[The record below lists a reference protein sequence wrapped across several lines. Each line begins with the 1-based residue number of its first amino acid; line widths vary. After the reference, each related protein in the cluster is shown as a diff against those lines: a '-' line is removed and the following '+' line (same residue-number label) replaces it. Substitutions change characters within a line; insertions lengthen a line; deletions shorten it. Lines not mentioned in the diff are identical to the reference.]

1 MTIEHMFN
9 NRPLPKLSD
18 YRTPVKG
25 LYLCSAGTHPGG
37 GVIGAPGH
45 NAAQTVIADL
55 DGKAIPNSRPT
66 AQEKGPSLLDRVM
79 ALGARPQI
87 DHTLAR
93 RRAFLAFPLLA
104 LPLRYTSCYIS

>member
-9 NRPLPKLSD
+9 NRPLPELSD

-45 NAAQTVIADL
+45 NAAPTVIADL
-55 DGKAIPNSRPT
+55 DGKAIPTSRPEV
-66 AQEKGPSLLDRVM
+66 QVQGPSLLDRVM
-79 ALGARPQI
+79 DTGAGSNIR
-87 DHTLAR
+87 DR
-93 RRAFLAFPLLA
+93 RSVEWGKSVEVRVE
-104 LPLRYTSCYIS
+104 